1 MSEPHFLYEKRGHLA
16 ICTFNR
22 PEKKNALSIEM
33 LVRMAD
39 AWDEAD
45 ADQEVRAII
54 LTGKGGVFCAGS
66 DLGSM
71 KSGKWDADDQW
82 LNRMKEDP
90 DIHWKALLR
99 HYLTKK
105 PLIAAVEGYA
115 LAGGTEIL
123 QGTDIRV
130 AGEGAV
136 FGVTE
141 VQLGLFPLG
150 GSSVRLRRQIPY
162 TIAAEMLLAGRRL
175 TAQEAL
181 HYGLVGHV
189 VPEGQALD
197 KAIEIGE
204 RVAAN
209 GPIAVRAVKQSL
221 IENDGV
227 PAKEAL
233 ARSLQ
238 IGQPVFKSKDS
249 IEGPTAFMEKR
260 KPVFKGE

>member
-1 MSEPHFLYEKRGHLA
+1 MSDPHFLFEKRGHVA
-16 ICTFNR
+16 VCTFNR
-22 PEKKNALSIEM
+22 PEKRNALSIEM

-39 AWDEAD
+39 AWDAAD
-45 ADQEVRAII
+45 SDPDVRAIV
-54 LTGKGGVFCAGS
+54 LTGAGGTFCAGS
-66 DLGSM
+66 DLGAMSTGEWDAGDEWMARM
-71 KSGKWDADDQW
+71 KSD
-82 LNRMKEDP
+82 N

-130 AGEGAV
+130 AAESAI

-175 TAQEAL
+175 SAQEAL
-181 HYGLVGHV
+181 HYGLIGHV
-189 VPEGQALD
+189 VPDGQALD
-197 KAIEIGE
+197 KAMEVAE

-209 GPIAVRAVKQSL
+209 GPVAVQAVKRSL
-221 IENDGV
+221 IENDGIE
-227 PAKEAL
+227 ATEAL
-233 ARSLQ
+233 ARSLK
-238 IGQPVFKSKDS
+238 IGEPVFKTKDA

-260 KPVFKGE
+260 KPVFTGS

>member
-1 MSEPHFLYEKRGHLA
+1 
-16 ICTFNR
+16 
-22 PEKKNALSIEM
+22 
-33 LVRMAD
+33 
-39 AWDEAD
+39 
-45 ADQEVRAII
+45 
-54 LTGKGGVFCAGS
+54 
-66 DLGSM
+66 
-71 KSGKWDADDQW
+71 
-82 LNRMKEDP
+82 MKEDS

-175 TAQEAL
+175 SAAEAL
-181 HYGLVGHV
+181 HYGLIGHV
-189 VPEGQALD
+189 VPNGQALA

-209 GPIAVRAVKQSL
+209 GPVAVRAVKQSL

-233 ARSLQ
+233 ARSLE
-238 IGQPVFKSKDS
+238 IGQPVFKTKDA

-260 KPVFKGE
+260 KPVFQGS

>member
-1 MSEPHFLYEKRGHLA
+1 
-16 ICTFNR
+16 
-22 PEKKNALSIEM
+22 
-33 LVRMAD
+33 
-39 AWDEAD
+39 
-45 ADQEVRAII
+45 
-54 LTGKGGVFCAGS
+54 
-66 DLGSM
+66 
-71 KSGKWDADDQW
+71 
-82 LNRMKEDP
+82 
-90 DIHWKALLR
+90 
-99 HYLTKK
+99 LTKK
-105 PLIAAVEGYA
+105 PLIAAIEGYA

-175 TAQEAL
+175 SAEEAL
-181 HYGLVGHV
+181 HYGLIGHV
-189 VPEGQALD
+189 VPKGQALD

-209 GPIAVRAVKQSL
+209 GPVAVRAVKQSL

-233 ARSLQ
+233 ARSLE
-238 IGQPVFKSKDS
+238 IGQPVFKTKDA

-260 KPVFKGE
+260 KPVFQGS

>member
-1 MSEPHFLYEKRGHLA
+1 MTEPHFLYEKRGHLA

-22 PEKKNALSIEM
+22 PQRKNAFSIEM

-45 ADQEVRAII
+45 ADDDVRAIV
-54 LTGKGGVFCAGS
+54 LTGAGGVFCAGS

-71 KSGKWDADDQW
+71 KSGKWDAEDQW
-82 LNRMKEDP
+82 LNRMKDSP
-90 DIHWKALLR
+90 DLHWKALLR

-115 LAGGTEIL
+115 LAGGTEVL

-175 TAQEAL
+175 TAAEAL
-181 HYGLVGHV
+181 HYGLGGHV
-189 VPEGQALD
+189 VPDGQARA
-197 KAIEIGE
+197 KAIEIGGQ
-204 RVAAN
+204 VAAN
-209 GPIAVRAVKQSL
+209 GPIAVQAVKQSL

-233 ARSLQ
+233 ARSLE
-238 IGQPVFKSKDS
+238 IGQPVFKTKDA

-260 KPVFKGE
+260 KPVFEGT

>member
-1 MSEPHFLYEKRGHLA
+1 MTEPHFLYEKRGHLA

-22 PEKKNALSIEM
+22 PQRKNAFSIEM

-45 ADQEVRAII
+45 ADDDVRAIV
-54 LTGKGGVFCAGS
+54 LTGAGGVFCAGS

-71 KSGKWDADDQW
+71 KSGKWDAEDQW
-82 LNRMKEDP
+82 LNRMKDSP
-90 DIHWKALLR
+90 DLHWKALLR

-115 LAGGTEIL
+115 LAGGTEVL

-175 TAQEAL
+175 TAAEAL
-181 HYGLVGHV
+181 HYGLIGHV
-189 VPEGQALD
+189 VPDGQALA

-204 RVAAN
+204 QVAAN
-209 GPIAVRAVKQSL
+209 GPIAVQAVKQSL

-238 IGQPVFKSKDS
+238 IGQPVFATKDAM
-249 IEGPTAFMEKR
+249 EGPTAFMEKR
-260 KPVFKGE
+260 KPVFQGA

>member
-22 PEKKNALSIEM
+22 AEKKNALSIEM

-39 AWDEAD
+39 AWEQAD
-45 ADQEVRAII
+45 GDPDVRAII
-54 LTGKGGVFCAGS
+54 LTGAGGVFCAGS

-82 LNRMKEDP
+82 LSRMKADP

-130 AGEGAV
+130 AAEGAV

-175 TAQEAL
+175 SAREAL

-189 VPEGQALD
+189 VPDGQSLN

-209 GPIAVRAVKQSL
+209 GPIAVQAVKRSL

-238 IGQPVFKSKDS
+238 IGQPVFKSKDA

-260 KPVFKGE
+260 KPVFRGI

>member
-1 MSEPHFLYEKRGHLA
+1 MTAPHFLYEKRGHLA
-16 ICTFNR
+16 ICSFNR
-22 PEKKNALSIEM
+22 AEKKNALSIEM

-45 ADQEVRAII
+45 ADSDVRAII
-54 LTGKGGVFCAGS
+54 LTGTGGVFCAGS

-71 KSGKWDADDQW
+71 KSGKWDADDSW
-82 LNRMKEDP
+82 LNRMKENP
-90 DIHWKALLR
+90 DLHWKALLR

-175 TAQEAL
+175 SAQEAL
-181 HYGLVGHV
+181 HYGLIGHV
-189 VPEGQALD
+189 VPDGQALD

-209 GPIAVRAVKQSL
+209 GPIAVQAVKQSL

-227 PAKEAL
+227 PAADAL

-238 IGQPVFKSKDS
+238 IGQPVFKSKDA